1 MSSSPAM
8 KTGYFSHPDCRK
20 HEMGRG
26 HPECPERLDAIN
38 DHLLYVGLLDN
49 LSQQTAPLAD
59 LEVIELAHS
68 KRHIDSMNA
77 LNDALQQEIASD
89 ATGKKKYAQI
99 DPDTAMN
106 VHTWSA
112 VRHATGAALAATDAV
127 IAGELA
133 NAFCAIR
140 PPGHHAEFDR
150 AMGFCVI
157 NSVATAAK
165 YALEHHGLSRVAIV
179 DFDVHHGNGTQDIVS
194 GDERILL
201 FSSFQHP
208 FYPHS
213 GYDHNASN
221 VVNMPLPAYT
231 KGAVYRELVEAN
243 WLPRL
248 EAFKPEMIFISAGF
262 DAHKDDDLGQLGLV
276 EADYAWI
283 TAKIKDIALRHCEGR
298 IVSCL
303 EGGYNLHALARSV
316 EAHVRVL
323 ADL

>member
-1 MSSSPAM
+1 MTSR
-8 KTGYFSHPDCRK
+8 TGYFTHPDCSK
-20 HEMGRG
+20 HEMGTG

-38 DHLLYVGLLDN
+38 DHLLYIGLMDGLLHHK
-49 LSQQTAPLAD
+49 APLAD
-59 LEVIELAHS
+59 IAVLELAHS
-68 KRHIDSMNA
+68 KRHVAAMDSLHNT
-77 LNDALQQEIASD
+77 LVQDIADDS
-89 ATGKKKYAQI
+89 TGKKRYAQI

-106 VHTWSA
+106 AHTWSA
-112 VRHATGAALAATDAV
+112 VRHAAGAALAATDAV

-140 PPGHHAEFDR
+140 PPGHHAEHDR

-221 VVNMPLPAYT
+221 VVNMPLPIYT
-231 KGAVYRELVEAN
+231 KGDVYRKLVEAN
-243 WLPRL
+243 WLPHL

-283 TAKIKDIALRHCEGR
+283 TSKIKDIAQTHCGGR

-303 EGGYNLHALARSV
+303 EGGYNLNALARSV